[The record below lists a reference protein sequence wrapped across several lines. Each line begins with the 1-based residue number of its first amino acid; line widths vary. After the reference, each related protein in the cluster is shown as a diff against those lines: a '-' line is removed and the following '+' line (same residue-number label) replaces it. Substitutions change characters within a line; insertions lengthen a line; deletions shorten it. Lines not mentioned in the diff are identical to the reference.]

1 MREDVGKIIPVHST
15 ELRQKEFMGKTDNV
29 KPGCL
34 WSGINHTMEYLT
46 TKRNEVLTH
55 AVT

>member
-29 KPGCL
+29 KLGCL
-34 WSGINHTMEYLT
+34 WSGITSSQT
-46 TKRNEVLTH
+46 QAFRSVLTSMFI
-55 AVT
+55 